1 MESNQKRRPELQ
13 VGHEETVQT
22 QDGPTKQQVQP
33 GAKPGRSDVG
43 TGAAAT
49 PALSLT
55 TAGSNAL
62 EPGHECLGR
71 SQQSTLRH
79 SPLDTQSYSFRY
91 AGKTRRVL
99 H

>member
-1 MESNQKRRPELQ
+1 MESNRKTRPELQ

-33 GAKPGRSDVG
+33 GAKPGRSDVS
-43 TGAAAT
+43 TGAAAN
-49 PALSLT
+49 PALGLT
-55 TAGSNAL
+55 TVGSNAF

-71 SQQSTLRH
+71 SQQSALRH
-79 SPLDTQSYSFRY
+79 SPLNTQSHSFRY

>member
-1 MESNQKRRPELQ
+1 MESNRKRRPELQ

-33 GAKPGRSDVG
+33 GAKPGRSDVS
-43 TGAAAT
+43 TGAAAN
-49 PALSLT
+49 PALGLT
-55 TAGSNAL
+55 TAGSNAF
-62 EPGHECLGR
+62 EPGHECLER
-71 SQQSTLRH
+71 SQQSALRH
-79 SPLDTQSYSFRY
+79 SPLKTQSHSFRF